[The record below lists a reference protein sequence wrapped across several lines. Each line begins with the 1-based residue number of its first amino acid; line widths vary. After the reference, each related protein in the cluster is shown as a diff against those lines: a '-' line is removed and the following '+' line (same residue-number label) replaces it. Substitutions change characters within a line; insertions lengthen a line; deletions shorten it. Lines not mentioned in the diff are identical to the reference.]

1 MPFRVSERTSR
12 CRALSMIARLVLSR
26 VSLRALRTNS
36 SSISMFV
43 LAILITIHH
52 LYRIRCRQ
60 MQGIPLLGL
69 RLPVTIQRAHASDG
83 RTVGWLDRR
92 CEIHALGVFLK

>member
-43 LAILITIHH
+43 LAMLITIHH
-52 LYRIRCRQ
+52 FYKIRCRE

-69 RLPVTIQRAHASDG
+69 RLPVTIQCAHASDG
-83 RTVGWLDRR
+83 RTVGWLNGRGEVD
-92 CEIHALGVFLK
+92 ALRVLLE